1 MDADTVW
8 RHIHQQRG
16 ALAAQLSGLDEDQWE
31 QPSLCAGW
39 TVRDV
44 AAHIISNP
52 TIGWAE
58 MARLTPLFRLGYNE
72 AIYRDVKR
80 RGQAPVADILGAFER
95 LAGSRRHVPTT
106 TRIEA
111 LIDTLVHSQDIL
123 RPLGLV
129 QEMPPD
135 AAAVAADRT
144 RLLAPLMGSR
154 RVVRSV
160 RMVATDV
167 DWERGRGPVVEAPM
181 QELLMLCSGRAA
193 HARELTGDGRELAL
207 SA

>member
-8 RHIHQQRG
+8 RHIHQQRE
-16 ALAAQLSGLDEDQWE
+16 ALAAQLSALDDEQWE

-52 TIGWAE
+52 TIGWSE
-58 MARLTPLFRLGYNE
+58 MMRLTPLFRLGYNE

-80 RGQAPVADILGAFER
+80 RGRAPVAEILGSFER
-95 LAGSRRHVPTT
+95 LARSRRHVPTT
-106 TRIEA
+106 TRIEP
-111 LIDTLVHSQDIL
+111 LIDALVHSQDIL

-154 RVVRSV
+154 QIVRSV

-167 DWERGRGPVVEAPM
+167 DWQRGRGPIVEAPM
-181 QELLMLCSGRAA
+181 QELLLVCAGRGA
-193 HARELTGDGRELAL
+193 HARELTGEGRDLVLAD
-207 SA
+207 